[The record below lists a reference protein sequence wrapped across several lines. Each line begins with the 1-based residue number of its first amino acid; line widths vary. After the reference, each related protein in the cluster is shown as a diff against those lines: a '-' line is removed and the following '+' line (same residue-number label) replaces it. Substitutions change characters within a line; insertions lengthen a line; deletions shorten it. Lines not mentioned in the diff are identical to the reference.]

1 MLIFFLW
8 RRDDGLFFLQGLYF
22 VSLQRIN
29 ELPLAQVP
37 PIRRDIF
44 KNKYLYIYRELVW
57 FNIFYFFTLVTIQD
71 SSDFLPLNKPP
82 RRAGKT

>member
-44 KNKYLYIYRELVW
+44 KNKYLYI
-57 FNIFYFFTLVTIQD
+57 
-71 SSDFLPLNKPP
+71 
-82 RRAGKT
+82 